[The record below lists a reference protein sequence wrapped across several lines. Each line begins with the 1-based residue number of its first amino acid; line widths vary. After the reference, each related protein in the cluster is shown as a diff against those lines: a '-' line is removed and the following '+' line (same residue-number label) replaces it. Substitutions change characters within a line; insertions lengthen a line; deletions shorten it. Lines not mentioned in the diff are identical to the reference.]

1 MGARLRG
8 HDKKYAVSEPQ
19 TLNFKKSQL
28 TGSDSSAR
36 SRLAALK
43 KALNALVTIDI
54 NVAEVIDAYVE
65 IDIYSQQHSDG
76 AKNMGK
82 NDLWIAACAK
92 ATGAA
97 LLTTDK
103 DFDHLNPDLL
113 SVEYVD
119 PTSAFSS

>member
-92 ATGAA
+92 ASGAA